1 MTELLTAVQADFE
14 KAQAQAEDWSA
25 ETVIEWSANTFGN
38 QIALSTSFQTDGM
51 VILDMANRLGI
62 ELRVATID
70 TGRMPPE
77 TYHLM
82 DEIRDRY
89 GVEIETHLPDHVE
102 LAEFLTKFGAN
113 SFYNSVSMRVLCC
126 EIRKTHPMEN
136 LLKGLDAWI
145 AGVRRSQTAT
155 RREVNKI
162 EIDEAHGGIV
172 KVNPLADWTDEGVW
186 AYVKANDVP
195 YNKLYDMG
203 YTSIGCAPC
212 TRPITQ
218 GEDARAGRWWGEDGS
233 VPKECGIHMSADW
246 ADAIKST

>member
-89 GVEIETHLPDHVE
+89 QYFTQAEMGRLRAAGYDALFLGVE
-102 LAEFLTKFGAN
+102 
-113 SFYNSVSMRVLCC
+113 
-126 EIRKTHPMEN
+126 
-136 LLKGLDAWI
+136 
-145 AGVRRSQTAT
+145 
-155 RREVNKI
+155 
-162 EIDEAHGGIV
+162 
-172 KVNPLADWTDEGVW
+172 EGVQD
-186 AYVKANDVP
+186 YVIRYLATEDP
-195 YNKLYDMG
+195 Y
-203 YTSIGCAPC
+203 
-212 TRPITQ
+212 R
-218 GEDARAGRWWGEDGS
+218 
-233 VPKECGIHMSADW
+233 
-246 ADAIKST
+246 